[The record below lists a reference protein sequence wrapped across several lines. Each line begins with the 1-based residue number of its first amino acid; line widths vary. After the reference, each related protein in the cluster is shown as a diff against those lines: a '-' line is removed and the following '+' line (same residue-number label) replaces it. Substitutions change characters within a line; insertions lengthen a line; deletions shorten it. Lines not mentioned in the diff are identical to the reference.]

1 MQGFDMKNAIAAAF
15 LLLASTV
22 SFAAMAQDSSVSEGS
37 NTSLPGSVFVV
48 PPGGNAPEPEDL
60 DDIVT
65 DIDLFTA
72 KGFKEPSWATHT
84 AQVQDV
90 LRDLV
95 LPDWRKRTGKDK
107 DPTLPSI
114 DIAGESVLG
123 GDYNDLLVVSRLPGD
138 CDETGCLL
146 QLYSLVND
154 VWVKRFEFKTVN
166 FAWKPKGDDEVLI
179 ARVGGMWVPSAT
191 YLWKDGALHK

>member
-1 MQGFDMKNAIAAAF
+1 MRKTIAAA
-15 LLLASTV
+15 LVLLASTV
-22 SFAAMAQDSSVSEGS
+22 SSFAAAQDSSGTEGS
-37 NTSLPGSVFVV
+37 NTSLPGSVFAV
-48 PPGGNAPEPEDL
+48 PEGGDTQIPEDF
-60 DDIVT
+60 DDITT
-65 DIDLFTA
+65 DIDFFTER
-72 KGFKEPSWATHT
+72 GFKEPSWATHT

-95 LPDWRKRTGKDK
+95 LPDWRK
-107 DPTLPSI
+107 DPMLPSI

-146 QLYSLVND
+146 QLYSLIND

-166 FAWKPKGDDEVLI
+166 FAWKPKGDEVLI
-179 ARVGGMWVPSAT
+179 ARVGGLWVPSQT
-191 YLWKDGALHK
+191 YVWKDGKLNK